1 MYFIYTLY
9 GIKRFFRWWDRSWY
23 IYISVRIT
31 CHKEHIP
38 HEMEYKLVFSKVECS
53 SYWLV
58 KWKIHYIHFC
68 KNMISST
75 GILEGKILRHYS
87 TPHKLLIF
95 FNIKYMYQHC
105 KISQSYI
112 QLTTSGLNVSF
123 LFGNIN
129 LRHKIFRHCGIY
141 L

>member
-1 MYFIYTLY
+1 M
-9 GIKRFFRWWDRSWY
+9 RSIMIY

-58 KWKIHYIHFC
+58 KWKIHHIPFC
-68 KNMISST
+68 KYMISFTS
-75 GILEGKILRHYS
+75 ILDGKILRHYS

-95 FNIKYMYQHC
+95 FFNINYMYQHC

-112 QLTTSGLNVSF
+112 QLTTSGINMFHFCLET
-123 LFGNIN
+123 N

>member
-9 GIKRFFRWWDRSWY
+9 GIKNFFRWWDRSWY
-23 IYISVRIT
+23 ISLRST

-38 HEMEYKLVFSKVECS
+38 HEMGYKLVFSKVECS

-58 KWKIHYIHFC
+58 KWKIHYIPFC
-68 KNMISST
+68 KYMMSFT
-75 GILEGKILRHYS
+75 GILEGKIWRYYS

-95 FNIKYMYQHC
+95 FFNINYTYQHC

-112 QLTTSGLNVSF
+112 KLTTSGLNVSL

-129 LRHKIFRHCGIY
+129 LGHKIFRHCGTY